1 MLNFNLRYVSDV
13 KQKLRVAIIADIFF
27 DQSSVYVKC
36 WVLGVE
42 RWSNE
47 ALANKAVEIRVKLWC
62 VFSRPIC

>member
-13 KQKLRVAIIADIFF
+13 KQKLRVAIIADIIF

-42 RWSNE
+42 RWSN
-47 ALANKAVEIRVKLWC
+47 
-62 VFSRPIC
+62 